1 MSPHLN
7 DETLYEILMRIEQ
20 KVDKI
25 NSRVAKLEIWRGFM
39 TGGMAVIAA
48 VIAWV
53 GSRLK

>member
-7 DETLYEILMRIEQ
+7 DETIYEILMRIEQ

-39 TGGMAVIAA
+39 TGGMAVIVA